1 MDLNISDSTLRQSSV
16 QAKLTAGRGKVFLI
30 TGALILSAILAGWML
45 PAVPLDDHESFVSV
59 TAREMLRGGSWIEPT
74 FNGQPRLQKT
84 PLSYW
89 LVASI
94 ASVTG
99 KVDEFAARL
108 PSAVFAFL
116 SAGAVLYFVS
126 RQLSLRIG
134 LIATAVWAT
143 SIGYVHWS
151 HSARPEMGL
160 AFFVTLCLLS
170 FYSAVT
176 SEDRRSR
183 VIFMLIFWVSFA
195 LGNLAKG
202 PAPVVYVLL
211 PAGLYIAV
219 RREWR
224 VIPKLLPVWGII
236 ICLAVV
242 FPGPWLRHIR

>member
-1 MDLNISDSTLRQSSV
+1 ME
-16 QAKLTAGRGKVFLI
+16 
-30 TGALILSAILAGWML
+30 AL
-45 PAVPLDDHESFVSV
+45 AVPLDDHESYVSV
-59 TAREMLRGGSWIEPT
+59 TAREMLGGGSWIEPT
-74 FNGQPRLQKT
+74 LNGQPRLQKT

-94 ASVTG
+94 AMVTG

-116 SAGAVLYFVS
+116 SAGAVLYFVN
-126 RQLSLRIG
+126 RWLSLRIA
-134 LIATAVWAT
+134 LIATAAWAT

-160 AFFVTLCLLS
+160 VFFVTLCLLS
-170 FYSAVT
+170 FYSAIT

-211 PAGLYIAV
+211 PAGLFIAV

-242 FPGPWLRHIR
+242 LPWPLAAGIK